1 MDAQEE
7 DRVLSAEV
15 NSDLGYPIVTGP
27 DLRSELRAFLHRR
40 DVRRFVVLC
49 DAQTDVQC
57 LARRI
62 TNGVAGRVAVL
73 PFVLGEKRKTLATL
87 ETVLDG
93 LIAAGADRG
102 TTIVGVG
109 GGVASDLFG
118 FAAAAFM
125 RGIPYLHV
133 ATSLVAMVDAAIGGK
148 TGVDLPSG
156 KNLAGVF
163 RDPLAVFSP
172 TEAIETLPF
181 RHVREG
187 LAETVKHGVIEG
199 GDLFESLE
207 TLAPHPFS
215 TWPWHALVT
224 DSAKVKTMIVADDRT
239 EQGARELL
247 NLGHTFAHGIER
259 ASAFRVS
266 HGAAVSLGLR
276 AAGLLALRG
285 GRFSDVDHLR
295 VLALLALLRLP
306 MTMPLD
312 PGPVFDAMQA
322 DKKKRDGRL
331 RFVLPNAIG
340 DVEFGVEVPDRDVR
354 AVLKRM
360 TAPPADAEVA

>member
-7 DRVLSAEV
+7 DRVLTTEV
-15 NSDLGYPIVTGP
+15 NRDLGYPIVVGS
-27 DLRSELRAFLHRR
+27 DLRADLRAFVEKH

-49 DAQTDVQC
+49 DAQPDVAR
-57 LARRI
+57 LARRL
-62 TNGVAGRVAVL
+62 TNGLPGRIAIL
-73 PFVLGEKRKTLATL
+73 PFALGEKRKHLATL

-93 LIAAGADRG
+93 LVAAGADRG

-118 FAAAAFM
+118 FAAATFM
-125 RGIPYLHV
+125 RGVPYAHV

-163 RDPLAVFSP
+163 SDPLAVFAP
-172 TEAIETLPF
+172 VEAIETLPF
-181 RHVREG
+181 RHIREG

-199 GDLFESLE
+199 GDFFEALE

-215 TWPWHALVT
+215 QWPWHSLVT

-239 EQGARELL
+239 ERGAREVL
-247 NLGHTFAHGIER
+247 NLGHTFAHGMER
-259 ASAFRVS
+259 TSNFRIS

-276 AAGLLALRG
+276 AAGLLALRT
-285 GRFSDVDHLR
+285 GRFSEVEHLR

-312 PGPVFDAMQA
+312 PGDVLEAMQA

-331 RFVLPNAIG
+331 RFVLPMAIG

-360 TAPPADAEVA
+360 TKPPTDAEVS